1 MTNRAL
7 LWSAPVQAPAPARG
21 VPLSSCPSRV
31 VPLRTPLSE
40 DQRLFLVEQTVLCH
54 PAVHSVELTSGEE
67 IRAEVV
73 VWRGSS
79 PERTA
84 HDLDSALYAVLA
96 DVPVCVTVT
105 AIAYRR
111 RSTTLLAVYK

>member
-1 MTNRAL
+1 M
-7 LWSAPVQAPAPARG
+7 
-21 VPLSSCPSRV
+21 SSCPSRV

-40 DQRLFLVEQTVLCH
+40 DQRLSLVEQTVLCH

-84 HDLDSALYAVLA
+84 HDLAAALNAVLTG
-96 DVPVCVTVT
+96 VSVSVGIT
-105 AIAYRR
+105 AVAYRR
-111 RSTTLLAVYK
+111 RSTTLFAVYK

>member
-1 MTNRAL
+1 M
-7 LWSAPVQAPAPARG
+7 
-21 VPLSSCPSRV
+21 SSCPSRV

-40 DQRLFLVEQTVLCH
+40 DQRLSLAEQAVLCH

-84 HDLDSALYAVLA
+84 HDLVAALGAVLTE
-96 DVPVCVTVT
+96 VSVTVDIT
-105 AIAYRR
+105 AVAYRR
-111 RSTTLLAVYK
+111 RSTTLFAVYK